1 MVLVKILQM
10 KLSLQKQK
18 EKFFKYPELAFE
30 LAFEKSNEFKSKSK
44 NYVFRDITSK
54 RLTFENVKTRE
65 YLTIW
70 L

>member
-1 MVLVKILQM
+1 M

-30 LAFEKSNEFKSKSK
+30 KSNEFKSKSK
-44 NYVFRDITSK
+44 NYVFKDITSK
-54 RLTFENVKTRE
+54 RLTFENIKTRE
-65 YLTIW
+65 YLSIW

>member
-1 MVLVKILQM
+1 M

-18 EKFFKYPELAFE
+18 ENFFKYPELAFE
-30 LAFEKSNEFKSKSK
+30 LAFKKSNQFKSIYK
-44 NYVFRDITSK
+44 NYVYRGITSK

-65 YLTIW
+65 YLSIW